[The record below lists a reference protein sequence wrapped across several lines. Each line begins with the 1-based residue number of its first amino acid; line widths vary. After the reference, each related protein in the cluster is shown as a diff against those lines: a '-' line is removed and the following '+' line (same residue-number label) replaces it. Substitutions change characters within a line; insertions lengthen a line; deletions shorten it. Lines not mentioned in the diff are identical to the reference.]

1 MFTSNNIHSM
11 YQRWRRLLDLIWIGL
26 FLVSLA
32 ACSSPQDTRAEP
44 VSTSNATPGL
54 EITGQSLSTPLPQTS
69 EPTDVLVPTLETQTA
84 IQTSTPLPQTI
95 ELPTARPTAPPE
107 VPPSTIPN
115 LPDDI
120 PLTPGERLELFTSSS
135 LITYLT
141 QTDFTQLVLFFENQ
155 MPINDWI
162 RQSTGSFIT
171 DGSAL
176 LNFTKDKRKVSIS
189 VRSNPI
195 TGLTAIVITLQ

>member
-26 FLVSLA
+26 FLVGLA

-54 EITGQSLSTPLPQTS
+54 EITGQSLSTPLPQTL

-95 ELPTARPTAPPE
+95 ELPTARPTATPE
-107 VPPSTIPN
+107 VTPPTIPN
-115 LPDDI
+115 LPEDI
-120 PLTPGERLELFTSSS
+120 PLTPGEQLELFTSSS